1 MGTIGI
7 GCNVVRKDDGSIE
20 RVLDLN
26 GRKSILFRDAL
37 ALVKDESKALS
48 VWATAYTSDFIHK
61 YGWTATKKEP
71 ELHVVLD
78 YIQRNKTGRFQMS
91 KQSVS
96 ALTSLMSDSGL
107 HVQRIRQILSKN
119 FIEGGKVVVTKER
132 MIHSGIYSL
141 DEAENTDSYEMIGDT
156 IRDILNSNVSDI
168 FFIPDSKPEYS
179 IPDESGVVDAL
190 GRALSIRGDVVYQE
204 LLRSL
209 VDVKDNAGIEVV
221 LESFKYSA
229 FVEVYR
235 ANKDIQDEVKYIVSN
250 KSKSLSEVNSMD
262 DVQDGYTRWSSSIL
276 VGSDSDLIKLNSILN
291 DTIDVLTMQKGGDS
305 YASLRKAELEL
316 AKRGIDIVGLS
327 EYLSVVPINNILDIF
342 SGLLVYSSNHLSERG
357 ADSLEKAYRG
367 IDDLRKMSSKKDVV
381 LSVRSSENLFTSD
394 KFISPRDAFE
404 KGFIKVEVLDD
415 GRGLYTKRVD
425 IEKES
430 AYQAL
435 FENIDGYNDVIQKSR
450 WGKSIKEVF
459 SKYAQKGVAEDLS
472 FEDFSEDMDK
482 ALQKDSSY
490 DMPKGLILDSI
501 ILFIDPSVSTSM
513 PIKNEVA
520 ISKLYSMVNPDVLM
534 AYNFVDIDGMV
545 RDLNRR
551 ILIEGAKRSSSYDNF
566 WQHVSI
572 DENGLSIGKDGLVNL
587 NMISNAEINTLRILA
602 ARLPNTSS
610 NVVNA
615 LSYGYS
621 GVSDI
626 SSTKEFKRAVYYSNP
641 YLISNAYKGGIVP
654 IYENFTLAQ
663 NEYADFIRV
672 DDSVYEKVSENNE
685 GGVYVKLDGTN
696 PSISFLNMEIEKNK
710 KENFVRSFSKT
721 NPINKMLKKDS
732 KVNVRC

>member
-7 GCNVVRKDDGSIE
+7 GCNVVRKEDGSIE
-20 RVLDLN
+20 RVSDPN

-91 KQSVS
+91 EQSVS

-107 HVQRIRQILSKN
+107 DVQRLRQILSKN
-119 FIEGGKVVVTKER
+119 FIEGGRVVVTKER
-132 MIHSGIYSL
+132 MIKSGIYSL

-156 IRDILNSNVSDI
+156 IRDILNSKVEDI
-168 FFIPDSKPEYS
+168 FFVADAKPDYS
-179 IPDESGVVDAL
+179 IPDESGAVDPL
-190 GRALSIRGDVVYQE
+190 GRTLSIRGDVVYQE
-204 LLRSL
+204 LLRAL
-209 VDVKDNAGIEVV
+209 VGVKDNAGIEVA
-221 LESFKYSA
+221 LEAFKYPA

-235 ANKDIQDEVKYIVSN
+235 ANKDIQDEVRYTVSN

-262 DVQDGYTRWSSSIL
+262 DVQGGYTRWSSSIF
-276 VGSDSDLIKLNSILN
+276 VDSDLMKLNSILN
-291 DTIDVLTMQKGGDS
+291 DTIDVLTMQKDGDA
-305 YASLRKAELEL
+305 YVSLRKAELEL
-316 AKRGIDIVGLS
+316 AKNGIDIVGLAD
-327 EYLSVVPINNILDIF
+327 YLSVVPASKISNIL
-342 SGLLVYSSNHLSERG
+342 SKLLVFSSNHLSERG
-357 ADSLEKAYRG
+357 VNALEDAYGEISNLREMSLR
-367 IDDLRKMSSKKDVV
+367 KDVV
-381 LSVRSSENLFTSD
+381 LSVRSSENLFISD
-394 KFISPRDAFE
+394 KFISPREAFE
-404 KGFIKVEVLDD
+404 KGFVKVEVLDD
-415 GRGLYTKRVD
+415 GRGLYAKRVD
-425 IEKES
+425 IDKES
-430 AYQAL
+430 VYQVL
-435 FENIDGYNDVIQKSR
+435 FENIDGYNNVIQKSR

-459 SKYAQKGVAEDLS
+459 SKYAQKVEGEDLS

-482 ALQKDSSY
+482 ALQMDSSY
-490 DMPKGLILDSI
+490 DMPKGLILDSL
-501 ILFIDPSVSTSM
+501 ILFADPSVSTSM
-513 PIKNEVA
+513 PIKDEA
-520 ISKLYSMVNPDVLM
+520 TLSKLYSMVNPDVLM
-534 AYNFVDIDGMV
+534 SYNTVDIDGMS
-545 RDLNRR
+545 RDLNRH
-551 ILIEGAKRSSSYDNF
+551 ILMEGAKRSPSYDNF

-572 DENGLSIGKDGLVNL
+572 DSNALSIGDDGLVNL
-587 NMISNAEINTLRILA
+587 NTIGDSDINTLRVLA

-610 NVVNA
+610 EVVNA

-641 YLISNAYKGGIVP
+641 ELIRTAHSGVTMP
-654 IYENFTLAQ
+654 IYENFTLAP
-663 NEYADFIRV
+663 NEYSDYIRIE
-672 DDSVYEKVSENNE
+672 DSVYEKVSENNE

-696 PSISFLNMEIEKNK
+696 PSISFLNMEIEKKK

>member
-342 SGLLVYSSNHLSERG
+342 SGLLVYSSNLLSERG

-450 WGKSIKEVF
+450 WGRSIKEVF
-459 SKYAQKGVAEDLS
+459 SKYAQKGGAEDLS
-472 FEDFSEDMDK
+472 FEDFSEDMDN
-482 ALQKDSSY
+482 ALQMDSSY
-490 DMPKGLILDSI
+490 DTPKGLILDSLV
-501 ILFIDPSVSTSM
+501 LFIDPSVSTSM
-513 PIKNEVA
+513 PIKDDVA
-520 ISKLYSMVNPDVLM
+520 ISKLYSLVNTDVLM
-534 AYNFVDIDGMV
+534 AYNSVDINGIA
-545 RDLNRR
+545 RYLNRH
-551 ILIEGAKRSSSYDNF
+551 ILMEGARRSPSYDRF
-566 WQHVSI
+566 WQHVSV
-572 DENGLSIGKDGLVNL
+572 DENGLSVGRDSLVNL
-587 NMISNAEINTLRILA
+587 NMISDAEINTLRILA

-672 DDSVYEKVSENNE
+672 DDSVYVKVSENNE

>member
-1 MGTIGI
+1 M
-7 GCNVVRKDDGSIE
+7 
-20 RVLDLN
+20 
-26 GRKSILFRDAL
+26 
-37 ALVKDESKALS
+37 
-48 VWATAYTSDFIHK
+48 YH
-61 YGWTATKKEP
+61 
-71 ELHVVLD
+71 
-78 YIQRNKTGRFQMS
+78 
-91 KQSVS
+91 
-96 ALTSLMSDSGL
+96 
-107 HVQRIRQILSKN
+107 
-119 FIEGGKVVVTKER
+119 
-132 MIHSGIYSL
+132 
-141 DEAENTDSYEMIGDT
+141 EAENTDSYEMIGDT

-190 GRALSIRGDVVYQE
+190 GRTLSIRGDVVYQE

-209 VDVKDNAGIEVV
+209 VGVKDNVGIEVA
-221 LESFKYSA
+221 LETFKHPSF
-229 FVEVYR
+229 VNVYR
-235 ANKDIQDEVKYIVSN
+235 KNKDIQDEVKYIVSN

-276 VGSDSDLIKLNSILN
+276 VGSDSDFIKLNSVLN
-291 DTIDVLTMQKGGDS
+291 DTIDVLTMQKGGDP
-305 YASLRKAELEL
+305 YASLREAELEL
-316 AKRGIDIVGLS
+316 AKQGIDVIGLS
-327 EYLSVVPINNILDIF
+327 KYLSVIPINNILDIL
-342 SGLLVYSSNHLSERG
+342 SGLLVFSSNRFSVRG
-357 ADSLEKAYRG
+357 LDALEKVYKG

-381 LSVRSSENLFTSD
+381 LSVRSSENLFISD
-394 KFISPRDAFE
+394 KFMSPREAFE
-404 KGFIKVEVLDD
+404 KGFVKVEVLDD
-415 GRGLYTKRVD
+415 GRGLYTKRAD

-430 AYQAL
+430 AYQVL
-435 FENIDGYNDVIQKSR
+435 FENIDGYNNVIQKSR

-459 SKYAQKGVAEDLS
+459 SKYAQKGEAEDLS
-472 FEDFSEDMDK
+472 FEEFSEDIDK

-501 ILFIDPSVSTSM
+501 ILFVDPSVSTSM

-520 ISKLYSMVNPDVLM
+520 LSKLYSMVNPDVLM
-534 AYNFVDIDGMV
+534 AYNSVDINGIA
-545 RDLNRR
+545 RYLNRH
-551 ILIEGAKRSSSYDNF
+551 ILMEGARRSPSYDRF
-566 WQHVSI
+566 WQHVSV

-587 NMISNAEINTLRILA
+587 NMISDAEINTLRILA

-641 YLISNAYKGGIVP
+641 DLISKVYKGVTTP
-654 IYENFTLAQ
+654 IYEKFTLAP

-672 DDSVYEKVSENNE
+672 DDSAYEKVSENNE

-696 PSISFLNMEIEKNK
+696 PSISFLNMEIEKKK

-721 NPINKMLKKDS
+721 NPINKMLKKDD

>member
-7 GCNVVRKDDGSIE
+7 GCNVVRNDDGSIE
-20 RVLDLN
+20 RVSDPN
-26 GRKSILFRDAL
+26 GRESILFRDAL

-91 KQSVS
+91 EQSVS

-107 HVQRIRQILSKN
+107 DVQRIRQILSKN
-119 FIEGGKVVVTKER
+119 FIEGGKIVVTKER
-132 MIHSGIYSL
+132 MIKSGIYSL
-141 DEAENTDSYEMIGDT
+141 DEAENTDSYEMIGYT
-156 IRDILNSNVSDI
+156 IRDILNSKVEDI
-168 FFIPDSKPEYS
+168 FFVADAKPDYS
-179 IPDESGVVDAL
+179 IPDESGAVDSL

-235 ANKDIQDEVKYIVSN
+235 ANKDIQDDVKYIVSN

-327 EYLSVVPINNILDIF
+327 KYLSVVPINNILDIL

-381 LSVRSSENLFTSD
+381 LSVRSSENLFISD
-394 KFISPRDAFE
+394 KFMSPRGAFE
-404 KGFIKVEVLDD
+404 KGFVKVEVLDD
-415 GRGLYTKRVD
+415 GRGLYAKRVD
-425 IEKES
+425 MNKES
-430 AYQAL
+430 AYQVL
-435 FENIDGYNDVIQKSR
+435 FENINGYNDVIQKSR

-459 SKYAQKGVAEDLS
+459 SKYAEKVEAEDLS

-490 DMPKGLILDSI
+490 DMPKGLIIESL
-501 ILFIDPSVSTSM
+501 ILFADPSVSTSM

-520 ISKLYSMVNPDVLM
+520 LSKLYSMVNPDVLM
-534 AYNFVDIDGMV
+534 AYNSVDIDGMV
-545 RDLNRR
+545 RNLNRR

-572 DENGLSIGKDGLVNL
+572 DENGLSIRKDGLVNL
-587 NMISNAEINTLRILA
+587 NMISDTEINTLRVLA
-602 ARLPNTSS
+602 ARLPDTSS
-610 NVVNA
+610 EVVNA

-626 SSTKEFKRAVYYSNP
+626 SSTKEFKRAIYYSNP
-641 YLISNAYKGGIVP
+641 YLINNAYKGVIVP
-654 IYENFTLAQ
+654 IYENFTLAP

-672 DDSVYEKVSENNE
+672 DDSAYEKVSENNE

-721 NPINKMLKKDS
+721 TPINKILKKDS

>member
-20 RVLDLN
+20 RVSDPN

-61 YGWTATKKEP
+61 YGWTSTRKEP

-91 KQSVS
+91 EQSVS

-107 HVQRIRQILSKN
+107 DVQRIRQILSKN
-119 FIEGGKVVVTKER
+119 FIEGSRVVVTKER
-132 MIHSGIYSL
+132 MIKSGIYSL
-141 DEAENTDSYEMIGDT
+141 DEAESTDSYEMIGNT

-190 GRALSIRGDVVYQE
+190 GRTLSIRGDVVYQE

-209 VDVKDNAGIEVV
+209 VGVNDNVGIEVA
-221 LESFKYSA
+221 LETFKYPS
-229 FVEVYR
+229 FVDVYR
-235 ANKDIQDEVKYIVSN
+235 ENNDIQDEVKYIISN
-250 KSKSLSEVNSMD
+250 KRQSLSEVSSMD
-262 DVQDGYTRWSSSIL
+262 DVQNGYTRWSSSIFI
-276 VGSDSDLIKLNSILN
+276 DSDLMKLNSILN
-291 DTIDVLTMQKGGDS
+291 DTIDVLTMQKDGDA
-305 YASLRKAELEL
+305 YVSLRKAELEL
-316 AKRGIDIVGLS
+316 AKNGIDIVGLS
-327 EYLSVVPINNILDIF
+327 EYLSVVPINNILDIL

-394 KFISPRDAFE
+394 KFMSPREAFE
-404 KGFIKVEVLDD
+404 KGFVKVEVLDD
-415 GRGLYTKRVD
+415 GSGLYAKRVD

-459 SKYAQKGVAEDLS
+459 SKYAEKVEAEDLS

-490 DMPKGLILDSI
+490 DMPKGLIIESL
-501 ILFIDPSVSTSM
+501 ILFADPSVSTSM

-520 ISKLYSMVNPDVLM
+520 LSKLYSMVNPDVLM
-534 AYNFVDIDGMV
+534 AYNSVDIDGMV

-572 DENGLSIGKDGLVNL
+572 DENGLSVGGDGLVNL
-587 NMISNAEINTLRILA
+587 NMISDAEINTLRILA

-626 SSTKEFKRAVYYSNP
+626 SSTKEFKRAIYYSNP
-641 YLISNAYKGGIVP
+641 DLINNAYKGVIVP
-654 IYENFTLAQ
+654 IYESFTLAP

-721 NPINKMLKKDS
+721 TPINKILKKDS